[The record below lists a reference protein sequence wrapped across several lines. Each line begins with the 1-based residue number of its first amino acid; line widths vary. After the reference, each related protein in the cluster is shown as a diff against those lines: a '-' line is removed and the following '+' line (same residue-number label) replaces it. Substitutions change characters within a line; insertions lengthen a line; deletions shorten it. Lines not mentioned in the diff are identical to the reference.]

1 MDEFDEDEVI
11 IDVTSCSKCA
21 DITEHEVLKRSKKG
35 TGEDLLVRSIECGD
49 VHNLELRPPKM
60 VQIKTTLSD
69 RRDSRFEMIESDDDE
84 KLTVGD
90 IFEVSTESYKITRIE
105 DSTSRQRRRLRAK
118 YIGAMWAVR
127 VDQAV
132 VPITMTEG
140 EKSWATSIEC
150 DPEKVFSCGTIMQM
164 DGRRWRIRAL
174 HTGKGRTL
182 TGKRVASEIRRLYL
196 HPPDEKED
204 RFSRY
209 RY

>member
-1 MDEFDEDEVI
+1 M
-11 IDVTSCSKCA
+11 
-21 DITEHEVLKRSKKG
+21 L
-35 TGEDLLVRSIECGD
+35 
-49 VHNLELRPPKM
+49 N
-60 VQIKTTLSD
+60 
-69 RRDSRFEMIESDDDE
+69 
-84 KLTVGD
+84 
-90 IFEVSTESYKITRIE
+90 
-105 DSTSRQRRRLRAK
+105 
-118 YIGAMWAVR
+118 AMWAVR

-132 VPITMTEG
+132 VPIPMTEG

>member
-1 MDEFDEDEVI
+1 MDEFDEEEVI
-11 IDVTSCSKCA
+11 IDVTSCSKCS

-35 TGEDLLVRSIECGD
+35 SGEDLLVRCIECGD

-69 RRDSRFEMIESDDDE
+69 RKDSRLEMIESDDDE
-84 KLTVGD
+84 KLTVKD
-90 IFEVSTESYKITRIE
+90 IFEVGTESYRITRIE
-105 DSTSRQRRRLRAK
+105 DSTSRRRRRLRAK

-150 DPEKVFSCGTIMQM
+150 NPEKEFSCGTIMQM

-182 TGKRVASEIRRLYL
+182 TGKRVAGEIRRIYL
-196 HPPDEKED
+196 HPPEEKED